1 MSCRPYVPSSQER
14 KSNSDDKTR
23 ATRHRLR
30 NENGLLVGQL
40 PSSGEPAIYFGAW
53 ISPDNSNSTL
63 TTGFTFNKKLLGS
76 LMPHFT

>member
-1 MSCRPYVPSSQER
+1 MSCRPYVPSNQER
-14 KSNSDDKTR
+14 ESNSDDKTR
-23 ATRHRLR
+23 ATRDPLR
-30 NENGLLVGQL
+30 NENGPLFGQL
-40 PSSGEPAIYFGAW
+40 LSSGEPAIYFSAW